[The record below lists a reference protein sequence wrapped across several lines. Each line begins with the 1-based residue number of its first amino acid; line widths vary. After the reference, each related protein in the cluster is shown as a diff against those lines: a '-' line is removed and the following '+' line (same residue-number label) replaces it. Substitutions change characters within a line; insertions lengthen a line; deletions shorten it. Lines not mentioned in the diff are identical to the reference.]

1 MKKRRL
7 LIAVTTA
14 MAMVILLSKPA
25 FLNVYAKSYKPEEI
39 TIVSTVLQEGD
50 KLLFPE
56 WGYKTQGM
64 LVRYFNEK
72 NALQQNVN
80 VEPGED
86 YVIPAYESLDISDP
100 LPAGQKFAGWS
111 VTLKPEQSGGMQ
123 WDLRRCLRPEPE
135 ETSKPTQAPEPT
147 DTPTT
152 APEPTDTPTTA
163 PVPTDTPTTAPEP
176 TDTPTTAPVPTDT
189 PTTAPVPTAA
199 PTATAVPTTAPVATA
214 VPTTAPTAAPTA
226 TAVPTTVPTAAPTAT
241 AVPTTAPV
249 VTAVPTT
256 APIPT
261 DVPTTAPVPTQTPTA
276 VPQPTTTPDSTP
288 APTLVPTPTPEPDIP
303 NTVIS
308 QAGTYEL
315 QPYMIY
321 LLKGSVSHV
330 EGDITNYANP
340 ISFTVSSSGTYTFY

>member
-86 YVIPAYESLDISDP
+86 YVIPAYESLEISDP
-100 LPAGQKFAGWS
+100 IPAGQKFAGWS

-123 WDLRRCLRPEPE
+123 WDLQRCLRPEPE

-199 PTATAVPTTAPVATA
+199 PTATAVPTTAPVAT
-214 VPTTAPTAAPTA
+214 T
-226 TAVPTTVPTAAPTAT
+226 
-241 AVPTTAPV
+241 
-249 VTAVPTT
+249 VPTT

-261 DVPTTAPVPTQTPTA
+261 NVPTTAPVPTQTPTA

-288 APTLVPTPTPEPDIP
+288 APTLVPTQTPEPDIP

-340 ISFTVSSSGTYTFY
+340 ISFTVNSSGTYTFY